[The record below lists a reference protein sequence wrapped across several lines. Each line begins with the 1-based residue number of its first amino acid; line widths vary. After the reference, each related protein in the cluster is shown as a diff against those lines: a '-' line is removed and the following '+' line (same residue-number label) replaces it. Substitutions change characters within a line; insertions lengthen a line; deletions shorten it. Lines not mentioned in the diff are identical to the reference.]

1 MEDVRITRRLS
12 ATKAIIFSLVP
23 ILVLLVSGEVA
34 LRIWAYYFRTSY
46 ERYSYARGRL
56 ELVPNIQFTTAK
68 GEEFRIN
75 SKGFV
80 GRDFT
85 DVKPE
90 GMYRIFALGDSCTF
104 GDGYWRRAYPSML
117 EQLLDSAD
125 LGGQF
130 EVINAGIEGY
140 NSEYAL
146 ARLRSELVAY
156 DPDMLIVYIGWND
169 LMKLDPQN
177 ATAAGRHAWLA
188 RLMEGSYLIKGYKKL
203 LFFYLRPLVIRPKPA
218 GDEADVHAFD
228 QFVPLQFQENLESMV
243 EALQARRIE
252 PVLLTLPTAVES
264 HMSHEELERR
274 HIVFP
279 YYAGSYSVGR
289 FLSLQRAYNRVI
301 RKIAVKY
308 EVPLVDLDE
317 VFNSYDKSTL
327 FWDTM
332 HPSLKGHALIAKSLF
347 ETVRKL
353 RVREDGY
360 AAGTDGVRPSLR
372 DQ

>member
-23 ILVLLVSGEVA
+23 ILVLLVSAEVA

-80 GRDFT
+80 GPDFT
-85 DVKPE
+85 DVKPQ

-104 GDGYWRRAYPSML
+104 GDGYWRRAYPAML

-125 LGGQF
+125 HSRRF

-140 NSEYAL
+140 DSEYAL
-146 ARLRSELVAY
+146 ARLSSELVAY
-156 DPDMLIVYIGWND
+156 GPDMVIVYIGWND

-177 ATAAGRHAWLA
+177 AAAVGRHAWLA

-203 LFFYLRPLVIRPKPA
+203 LFFYLRPLVIRPKPD
-218 GDEADVHAFD
+218 GDKSDVHAFD
-228 QFVPLQFQENLESMV
+228 QFVPLRFQGNLESMV

-252 PVLLTLPTAVES
+252 PILLTLPTAVES
-264 HMSHEELERR
+264 HMSDEELERR

-301 RKIAVKY
+301 RKVALKY
-308 EVPLVDLDE
+308 AVPLVDLDE
-317 VFNSYDKSTL
+317 VFNSYNKSTL

-332 HPSLKGHALIAKSLF
+332 HPSLKGHVLIANSIL

-353 RVREDGY
+353 RVRRGQH
-360 AAGTDGVRPSLR
+360 AIGTESVRRSL
-372 DQ
+372 DSQ